1 MMQVTTAADLFA
13 APRFRSGVQLTEEDD
28 GLTVD
33 YREQSCS
40 VIAGKRGA
48 LGAFVESLRRG
59 DTSIPELKRRHTELA
74 PEIDG
79 LIEEFDRLGLLT
91 ESAFPEPQGC
101 LSGEEFYHR
110 LRTFASETIAAK
122 SKSRLYQGLCDRTL
136 PKSALI
142 GYALEYFYIVR
153 EAPGLIAPALTH
165 AAPVKV
171 QKLLQ
176 GFLASELNH
185 DDMLRQSL
193 RAVSIRTDNLDGLV
207 PLPATFALCA
217 SLGVYARQHPLSFKS
232 LLFLFEQP
240 SVSFHIELAN
250 YCREKGIP
258 EGFWRPIARHA
269 SINDEFDH
277 EDISLSLLSEIEA
290 VSPEEQMTVKKH
302 VMLAIET
309 MVLQENQILDFY
321 GKQPV
326 VTPRI
331 FA

>member
-1 MMQVTTAADLFA
+1 MQATTASDLFS
-13 APRFRSGVQLTEEDD
+13 APRFRPGVQLIQEHN
-28 GLTVD
+28 GLTID

-40 VIAGKRGA
+40 VVADMQGSLQAFADSLKLGDATIA
-48 LGAFVESLRRG
+48 
-59 DTSIPELKRRHTELA
+59 ELKRRHADLS

-91 ESAFPEPQGC
+91 ESAFPAPRGC

-110 LRTFASETIAAK
+110 IRKFAAETIERK
-122 SKSRLYQGLCDRTL
+122 SKSRFYQGLRDRTL
-136 PKSALI
+136 PRSALI

-153 EAPGLIAPALTH
+153 EAPGLIAPALGH
-165 AAPVKV
+165 AEPVKV

-185 DDMLRQSL
+185 DEMLRQSL
-193 RAVSIRTDNLDGLV
+193 HAVSIRTDNLDYLV

-217 SLGVYARQHPLSFKS
+217 SLGVYARQHPLSFKA

-240 SVSFHIELAN
+240 GVSFHVELAD
-250 YCREKGIP
+250 YCRETGIP

-277 EDISLSLLSEIEA
+277 DDISLTLLSGIDA
-290 VSPEEQMTVKKH
+290 VSPEEQLTVKKH

-309 MVLQENQILDFY
+309 MVLQENQIFNYY
-321 GKQPV
+321 GRQPV
-326 VTPRI
+326 VKPRI

>member
-1 MMQVTTAADLFA
+1 MRATTAADLFA
-13 APRFRSGVQLTEEDD
+13 APRFRAGVQMIEDDD
-28 GLTVD
+28 GLTLD

-40 VIAGKRGA
+40 VETDGQGA
-48 LGAFVESLRRG
+48 LKAFVDSLRRG
-59 DTSIPELKRRHTELA
+59 DTSIPELKRRHPELA

-91 ESAFPEPQGC
+91 ESAFAEPKGC
-101 LSGEEFYHR
+101 LSGVEFYHR
-110 LRTFASETIAAK
+110 LRKFAADTVEAN

-136 PKSALI
+136 PRSALI

-153 EAPGLIAPALTH
+153 EAPGLIAPALAH
-165 AAPVKV
+165 AGPVKV

-193 RAVSIRTDNLDGLV
+193 QAVSIRTDNLEHLV

-240 SVSFHIELAN
+240 SASFHIELAN
-250 YCREKGIP
+250 YCRETRIP
-258 EGFWRPIARHA
+258 EGFWRPIVRHA

-277 EDISLSLLSEIEA
+277 DDISLSLLAEIES

-302 VMLAIET
+302 LMLAIET
-309 MVLQENQILDFY
+309 MVLQENQILDHY
-321 GKQPV
+321 GKQSIV
-326 VTPRI
+326 KPRI

>member
-1 MMQVTTAADLFA
+1 MQATTAADLFA
-13 APRFRSGVQLTEEDD
+13 APRFRPGVKLIQEDN
-28 GLTVD
+28 GLTID

-40 VIAGKRGA
+40 VVADKEGVLR
-48 LGAFVESLRRG
+48 AFVDSLEHG
-59 DTSIPELKRRHTELA
+59 DVSIPDLKRRHAELA

-91 ESAFPEPQGC
+91 ESAFAAPEGC

-110 LRTFASETIAAK
+110 LRKFAAK
-122 SKSRLYQGLCDRTL
+122 TIEANSQSRLYQGLCDRTL
-136 PKSALI
+136 PRSALI
-142 GYALEYFYIVR
+142 GYAIEYFYIVR
-153 EAPGLIAPALTH
+153 EAPGLIAPALAH
-165 AAPVKV
+165 AEPVKV

-185 DDMLRQSL
+185 DAMLRQSL
-193 RAVSIRTDNLDGLV
+193 DAVSIRTDNLDYLV

-250 YCREKGIP
+250 YCRETGIP

-290 VSPEEQMTVKKH
+290 ISPEEQMTVKKH

-321 GKQPV
+321 GRQPV
-326 VTPRI
+326 VKPRI

>member
-1 MMQVTTAADLFA
+1 MRATTAADLFA
-13 APRFRSGVQLTEEDD
+13 APRFRAGVQMIEDDD
-28 GLTVD
+28 GLTLD

-40 VIAGKRGA
+40 VETDGQGA
-48 LGAFVESLRRG
+48 LKAFVDSLRRG
-59 DTSIPELKRRHTELA
+59 DTSISELKRRHPELA

-91 ESAFPEPQGC
+91 ESAFAEPKGC
-101 LSGEEFYHR
+101 LSGVEFYHR
-110 LRTFASETIAAK
+110 LRKFAADTVEAN

-136 PKSALI
+136 PRCALI

-153 EAPGLIAPALTH
+153 EAPGLIAPALAH
-165 AAPVKV
+165 AGPVKV

-193 RAVSIRTDNLDGLV
+193 QAVSIRTDNLEHLV

-240 SVSFHIELAN
+240 SMSFHMELAN
-250 YCREKGIP
+250 YCRETGIP

-277 EDISLSLLSEIEA
+277 DDISLSLLAEIEA

-302 VMLAIET
+302 VVLAIET
-309 MVLQENQILDFY
+309 MVLQENQILDYY
-321 GKQPV
+321 GKQSIV
-326 VTPRI
+326 KPRI

>member
-1 MMQVTTAADLFA
+1 MQATTASDLFS
-13 APRFRSGVQLTEEDD
+13 APRFRPGVQLVLEHN
-28 GLTVD
+28 GLTID

-40 VIAGKRGA
+40 VVADKLGLLQAFADSLKQGDLTIA
-48 LGAFVESLRRG
+48 
-59 DTSIPELKRRHTELA
+59 ELKHRHADLA

-91 ESAFPEPQGC
+91 ESAFPVPRGC

-110 LRTFASETIAAK
+110 LRKFAAETIERN
-122 SKSRLYQGLCDRTL
+122 SKSRFYQGLRDRTL
-136 PKSALI
+136 PRGALI

-153 EAPGLIAPALTH
+153 EAPGLIAPALGH
-165 AAPVKV
+165 AEPVKV

-185 DDMLRQSL
+185 DEMLRQSL
-193 RAVSIRTDNLDGLV
+193 HAVSIRTDNLDYLV

-217 SLGVYARQHPLSFKS
+217 SLGVYARQHPLSFKA

-240 SVSFHIELAN
+240 GVSFHVELAD
-250 YCREKGIP
+250 YCRETGIP

-277 EDISLSLLSEIEA
+277 DDISLTLLAEIDA
-290 VSPEEQMTVKKH
+290 VSPEEQLTVKKH

-309 MVLQENQILDFY
+309 MVLQENQILDYY
-321 GKQPV
+321 GRQPV
-326 VTPRI
+326 VKPRI